1 MTYPFV
7 RLGLVDVV
15 NIDEHDSE
23 ASDILETYP
32 IDFSW
37 KIGYKTCA
45 MCIFENMTYP
55 LVGLSLIDV
64 VDVDEHDLEASDI
77 SETISFFLEK

>member
-1 MTYPFV
+1 MCVFENMTYPFV

-32 IDFSW
+32 IDFS
-37 KIGYKTCA
+37 
-45 MCIFENMTYP
+45 
-55 LVGLSLIDV
+55 
-64 VDVDEHDLEASDI
+64 
-77 SETISFFLEK
+77 